1 MKKIPQLLGL
11 LMVMLLSCNNT
22 NKKNMKTKENFSWGA
37 AVIAPRM
44 YPIEIH
50 KGYLGNEKKMMAAF
64 ISTGTI
70 AAGWAYDG
78 DALSG
83 ANEMPTQLSLTW
95 LSYAEKKFW
104 KIETEI
110 DKNTQDKIRQLFME
124 GYENKDLNG
133 EWSHITYKKIT
144 IGLAPGGTVILWLS
158 GLNKKIEIAQY
169 QAKETFVSVNEFS
182 RNPLEHTQ
190 NEFYDFAYKAFIPK
204 ETQEY
209 IKKNGI
215 PVDLWDNFRTKYNYR
230 FNFHFY
236 KADKENSDREIEY
249 VNGEKEIIKIQD
261 LNSFQNK
268 ALPSY
273 CRFWFSLYNAEAE
286 FDGEEILN
294 AFQKISK
301 NHPDKNIEIEANV
314 AFMYKTVQF
323 TIKCEGEEI
332 LLHNVTVRMWK
343 N

>member
-1 MKKIPQLLGL
+1 MKINVIAVLASFFCI
-11 LMVMLLSCNNT
+11 VSCNNS
-22 NKKNMKTKENFSWGA
+22 NKRERQKENFNWGI
-37 AVIAPRM
+37 AVTAPRA

-50 KGYLGNEKKMMAAF
+50 KGYLGNDKKMIAPF
-64 ISTGTI
+64 INTGLI
-70 AAGWAYDG
+70 QDGWAYYG
-78 DALSG
+78 DVFSG
-83 ANEMPTQLSLTW
+83 GNEMPTQLSLTW
-95 LSYAEKKFW
+95 LSYADKKFW

-110 DKNTQDKIRQLFME
+110 NKSTQDKIRQLFAE

-133 EWSHITYKKIT
+133 KWSHITYKKIT
-144 IGLAPGGTVILWLS
+144 IGLAPGGSVILWLS

-169 QAKETFVSVNEFS
+169 QAKETFVSVNEFY
-182 RNPLEHTQ
+182 RNPHEYTQ
-190 NEFYDFAYKAFIPK
+190 QEFFEYRFNEYLPK

-209 IKKNGI
+209 IKKNGV

-294 AFQKISK
+294 VFKKISK

-323 TIKCEGEEI
+323 TVKCEGEEI
-332 LLHNVTVRMWK
+332 PLQNVTVRMWK